1 MLMSLAIIPSIV
13 LLVYIYKKDK
23 REKEPIK
30 LLIKCFIWGMISIAP
45 VLIQE
50 LVIEVFVD
58 ELWIEGSVPYAIVDA
73 FLVAAFTEELFK
85 YLVLKITTWKS
96 KHFNCTFDGIVY
108 SVFVSLGFA
117 TFENIFY
124 VLDGGL
130 SSALLRMFTA
140 VPGHACDAVF
150 MGYFYS
156 KAKKCEVDNDK
167 KGMRRNKRKA
177 LLIPLI
183 LHGIY
188 DCLLSL
194 DEEVVGEG
202 ILVMS
207 VLSWMVFVLIEF
219 IVSFIIVN
227 NASKKDTYLCPVNI
241 SGVYAPQF
249 NMTRGTW
256 ICSCR
261 NVNTSNFCPVCGRPR
276 P

>member
-85 YLVLKITTWKS
+85 YLVLKTTTWKS

-156 KAKKCEVDNDK
+156 KAKKASIDNDK
-167 KGMRRNKRKA
+167 RATKKYKRRA
-177 LLIPLI
+177 LLVPIAF
-183 LHGIY
+183 HGLY
-188 DCLLSL
+188 DCLISF
-194 DEEVVGEG
+194 DEEVAGEIVVVIG
-202 ILVMS
+202 VLLWLALVL
-207 VLSWMVFVLIEF
+207 VQFIIAFF
-219 IVSFIIVN
+219 IVNQS
-227 NASKKDTYLCPVNI
+227 AKKDTYLIPMI
-241 SGVYAPQF
+241 PAGVYSPNFAVKS
-249 NMTRGTW
+249 GTW
-256 ICSCR
+256 VCSCR
-261 NVNTSNFCPVCGRPR
+261 NINCTNFCPVCGHQRP
-276 P
+276 